1 MAGRGA
7 GEALRAY
14 RSLLRATRHTFAGDE
29 LMLTQSAAEVRK
41 KFEENR
47 HVTSD
52 VEIQRHLEE
61 AREASHF
68 ISNMIVQAKLNE
80 RGGYEVKPGKE
91 HIGATLEIPS
101 EELKLEHF
109 LIPAWICGF
118 VFLFDIARASIQ
130 MLMEVVHLSKES
142 CLAAGFGFVSSV
154 NDYRVIRIFYGVRV
168 NSGPRVSCFVEVY
181 ELGSN
186 SWRVIDKDV
195 PGSIPYWYPPV
206 FANATVHWM
215 SDVEED
221 KKDSSSGSEDDDDD
235 VD

>member
-68 ISNMIVQAKLNE
+68 ISNMIVQAKLND

-101 EELKLEHF
+101 EE
-109 LIPAWICGF
+109 
-118 VFLFDIARASIQ
+118 
-130 MLMEVVHLSKES
+130 
-142 CLAAGFGFVSSV
+142 
-154 NDYRVIRIFYGVRV
+154 
-168 NSGPRVSCFVEVY
+168 
-181 ELGSN
+181 
-186 SWRVIDKDV
+186 DV
-195 PGSIPYWYPPV
+195 PGSIPYWYSPV
-206 FANATVHWM
+206 FTNATVHWM

-221 KKDSSSGSEDDDDD
+221 KKDSSSGSEDDD
-235 VD
+235 VDRN

>member
-1 MAGRGA
+1 MAGR
-7 GEALRAY
+7 EALRAY
-14 RSLLRATRHTFAGDE
+14 RSLLRATQHTFAGDE
-29 LMLTQSAAEVRK
+29 LMLTQSAVEVRK

-68 ISNMIVQAKLNE
+68 ISNMLVQAKLNE

-101 EELKLEHF
+101 EEVLNK
-109 LIPAWICGF
+109 
-118 VFLFDIARASIQ
+118 
-130 MLMEVVHLSKES
+130 
-142 CLAAGFGFVSSV
+142 
-154 NDYRVIRIFYGVRV
+154 VIRIFYVVRV

-181 ELGSN
+181 ELGSD

-195 PGSIPYWYPPV
+195 LAGIPYWYSPV
-206 FANATVHWM
+206 FTNAAVHWM

-221 KKDSSSGSEDDDDD
+221 KEDSSPGSEDDD